1 MPEIDEWKSRKLQPV
16 YPFIFMDAVNFN
28 VRVDGHV
35 NKHAV
40 YVIIGIT
47 TCGEKEILGFWIGK
61 NESAAHWAG
70 VLNNIKS
77 RGVEDI
83 LLFCADGLSG
93 LKEAINTVYPGA
105 VLQRCIVHQLRNT
118 FKHFSYRDLKEIA
131 EDMKKIYKAANEKEG
146 YTNLQEVSEKWGHK
160 HAAAFKSW
168 FDNWDVLS
176 PFYQYP
182 AEVRTIVY
190 TTNII
195 EGLNRQFRRVT
206 KRKNMFPNERALEK
220 MLYLCS
226 MYVTER
232 WKQYENWDS
241 ILTQM
246 KLLFPER
253 LMGV

>member
-1 MPEIDEWKSRKLQPV
+1 M
-16 YPFIFMDAVNFN
+16 
-28 VRVDGHV
+28 
-35 NKHAV
+35 HAV

-47 TCGEKEILGFWIGK
+47 ISGEKEILGFWIGG

-70 VLNNIKS
+70 VLNEIKS

-93 LKEAINTVYPGA
+93 LKEAIRTVYPGA

-118 FKHFSYRDLKEIA
+118 FKNFSYRNLKEVA
-131 EDMKKIYKAANEKEG
+131 EDMKKVYRAKDEEEGFANL
-146 YTNLQEVSEKWGHK
+146 NEVSEKWGPK
-160 HAAAFKSW
+160 YAPAFASW

-182 AEVRTIVY
+182 AEVRKIVY

-195 EGLNRQFRRVT
+195 EGLNRQYRRVT

-220 MLYLCS
+220 MLYLS
-226 MYVTER
+226 SIYITER
-232 WKQYENWDS
+232 WRKYENWDGVLS
-241 ILTQM
+241 QL
-246 KLLFPER
+246 KLLFPGR
-253 LMGV
+253 LVG